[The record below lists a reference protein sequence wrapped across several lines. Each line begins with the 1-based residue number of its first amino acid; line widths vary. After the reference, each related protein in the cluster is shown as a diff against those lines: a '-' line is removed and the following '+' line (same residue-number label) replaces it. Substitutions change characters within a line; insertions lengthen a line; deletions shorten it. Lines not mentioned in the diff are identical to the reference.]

1 MPRWEA
7 QRRSPAGTKAATN
20 ERHAAVV
27 ASQVARGMA
36 VALSRADGA
45 LTLRLNPES
54 LGFVRI
60 RMEVENGTLHARFET
75 STDQARQLLEQS
87 SETLRASL
95 QAKGWESSRFRV
107 EVLREA
113 DPAAE
118 MLRRLEQQ
126 AEGRLGRFTAE
137 DSAAESESGAG
148 SSGGDREHGQ
158 SKMGFDSQGREGEL
172 GVESL
177 QPERD
182 PAMNGVMMVSSSRVD
197 TIA

>member
-1 MPRWEA
+1 
-7 QRRSPAGTKAATN
+7 
-20 ERHAAVV
+20 
-27 ASQVARGMA
+27 MA
-36 VALSRADGA
+36 VALSRADRA

-75 STDQARQLLEQS
+75 STDQARKLLEQS

-95 QAKGWESSRFRV
+95 EAKGWESSRFRV
-107 EVLREA
+107 ELLREV

-172 GVESL
+172 GVESV